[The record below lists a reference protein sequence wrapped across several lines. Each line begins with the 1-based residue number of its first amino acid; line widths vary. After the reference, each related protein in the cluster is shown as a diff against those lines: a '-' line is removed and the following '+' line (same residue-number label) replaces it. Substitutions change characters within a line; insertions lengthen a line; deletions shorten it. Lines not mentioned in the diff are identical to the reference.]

1 MEDFQA
7 RLKEALRKRL
17 YPNSPLHLK
26 EIAGGIGRS
35 KNTVTRWWR
44 GESRITADDLS
55 RIAEYLE
62 RRGDRGFLEEVFRDF
77 GAGKPVGNLEE
88 MARTLVRSV
97 LADAVEVG
105 LAARDAHAWFNADGA
120 MEAAQAGHADYVRR
134 TLRMPE
140 SAGDLVAYA
149 TRVLGWIAVTERSD
163 GVVII
168 RHDGRR
174 VSALAAEHVCE
185 WLEDRADRIQ
195 TVRRAVHMDAKWIEA
210 AHPSAHLAAAAI
222 AKVALIMRV
231 PRRTWSV
238 KPLPLDSIT
247 DPRLV
252 DLMSV
257 WRQAPQDLVHAAAAM
272 GAFTT
277 SSLFGINGEDVVSHH
292 VATGFGFDPRSI
304 EGMNILSRPDTDYAL
319 MVQARILRTRREGPT
334 YHELIGSIDDHHV
347 RYLNLALPE
356 PGPEGRV
363 LTSSVVLELERLAA

>member
-7 RLKEALRKRL
+7 RLREALRKRL

-26 EIAGGIGRS
+26 EVAGGIGRS

-44 GESRITADDLS
+44 GESRITAYDLH
-55 RIAEYLE
+55 RIAQYLE
-62 RRGDRGFLEEVFRDF
+62 RRGDHGFLEEVFHEF
-77 GAGKPVGNLEE
+77 GAGKPAGNLEE

-120 MEAAQAGHADYVRR
+120 MEAAQAGHADFVRR
-134 TLRMPE
+134 RLGMPA

-149 TRVLGWIAVTERSD
+149 ARVLGWIAVTERSD

-174 VSALAAEHVCE
+174 IATPAAEHICE

-195 TVRRAVHMDAKWIEA
+195 SVRRIVHMDAKWIEA
-210 AHPSAHLAAAAI
+210 VHPNAHLAAAAV
-222 AKVALIMRV
+222 AKAALIMRV
-231 PRRTWSV
+231 TRCAWSV
-238 KPLPLDSIT
+238 KTLSLDSIS
-247 DPRLV
+247 DPRLT
-252 DLMSV
+252 DLMRV
-257 WRQAPQDLVHAAAAM
+257 WRQTPQDLVHAAAAM

-277 SSLFGINGEDVVSHH
+277 SSLFGVNGEDVISHH
-292 VATGFGFDPRSI
+292 VATGFGFDPRTI

-334 YHELIGSIDDHHV
+334 YHELTGTIDDHHV